1 MMPKFRRLK
10 NKYAMQVARSKKI
23 DVLFYLCMLA
33 SSNRFL
39 AGKYVS
45 EGSPHST
52 MSLAHTI
59 LSVHAH
65 IEKSENER
73 STKCESRE
81 SVANKKPT
89 NKRAVHWKKHKER
102 RDQQQQQQ

>member
-10 NKYAMQVARSKKI
+10 NKYTMQCAISKKI

-33 SSNRFL
+33 SFPIFFG
-39 AGKYVS
+39 GKVCH
-45 EGSPHST
+45 EGSPHS

>member
-23 DVLFYLCMLA
+23 DVIFYLCMLA
-33 SSNRFL
+33 SFQHFL

-45 EGSPHST
+45 EGSPHS

-81 SVANKKPT
+81 SVANKT
-89 NKRAVHWKKHKER
+89 NEQKHKER
-102 RDQQQQQQ
+102 PPLVTFLTSP